1 MERSP
6 VGDTHVLNG
15 RYKLLERVGSGGMA
29 AVYKS
34 EDLVL
39 GRIVAIKLLHLS
51 LTDDAEFLKRFQKE
65 AHAAA
70 NLSHP
75 NIVTVHDIG
84 QDGDRYYIVMEFVEG
99 ATLKQIIRRQAAEER
114 LLPID
119 RSLDLMMQM
128 CSGIGYA
135 HRSGLVHCDVKPH
148 NILVSQDDHVKVAD
162 FGIARAMTETT
173 LTHQDQVWGT
183 PQYFS
188 PEQAAGRTPTPAS
201 DVYSLGVILFEMLTN
216 QLPFEAENHAAM
228 ALQHIQ
234 AVPPSIALYNPAAP
248 KQLDQIVQ
256 KVLSKEP
263 AQRYRTAGQ
272 FGRILQSYRL
282 NNRHTMIG
290 VATAAVIANSAESIA
305 VPPPT
310 QDEAPTV
317 DYQQPAVQST
327 TTTANPQPASLPE
340 TGASSVDD
348 PDWIAILLGIVAFI
362 ALIGL
367 IPLWYAVYLAWQ

>member
-1 MERSP
+1 M
-6 VGDTHVLNG
+6 GDTHVLNG

-188 PEQAAGRTPTPAS
+188 PEQAAGRHPTPAS

-282 NNRHTMIG
+282 NNRHTMTG

>member
-173 LTHQDQVWGT
+173 LTHQGQVWGT
-183 PQYFS
+183 PQYFHRNRRPDDIRHRRRMSIRWASSCLRCSRTSYRLKPRITRQWRCSTYRLCRPQSRYTIPLHQSSWIKSYKSIIQRTGTALSYCRSIRPNSAVVPSQQS
-188 PEQAAGRTPTPAS
+188 PHHDRRRNS
-201 DVYSLGVILFEMLTN
+201 R
-216 QLPFEAENHAAM
+216 
-228 ALQHIQ
+228 
-234 AVPPSIALYNPAAP
+234 
-248 KQLDQIVQ
+248 
-256 KVLSKEP
+256 
-263 AQRYRTAGQ
+263 RYRQ
-272 FGRILQSYRL
+272 FGRINCGAATDTRTKHHCRL
-282 NNRHTMIG
+282 PAARSSINND
-290 VATAAVIANSAESIA
+290 NCK
-305 VPPPT
+305 
-310 QDEAPTV
+310 
-317 DYQQPAVQST
+317 
-327 TTTANPQPASLPE
+327 PQPASLPE